1 MGLFL
6 FYINV
11 DWALLR
17 QRTLVTPGA
26 QREREREVAR
36 RSTKSVIIIIII
48 GRVLLLSCFVSVYN
62 EPHAHLNAAN
72 NYKAV
77 CT

>member
-1 MGLFL
+1 MDLFG
-6 FYINV
+6 
-11 DWALLR
+11 
-17 QRTLVTPGA
+17 VTPGA
-26 QREREREVAR
+26 ERTVAP
-36 RSTKSVIIIIII
+36 STKSVIIIIII